1 MTAAA
6 FIFVSSKLIVME
18 EITKP
23 AANANEIKQV
33 SDTLL
38 VLDKDTNK
46 IEMVKG
52 VGQDGSLQKDP
63 PKEMKENDQLIRVDK
78 HGDLFSNFFS
88 NFYRQLRDP
97 TQFNFFKVSEYD
109 AVNTEKDLQH
119 YVDQASPEENEQVK
133 EHEVLPNDTNPLKD
147 RNTMENNT
155 ETQDYRFQPEQ
166 IDWKTMEKF
175 GLNQEKLEKMNAMEP
190 LLRGFK
196 TNTLIPVTM
205 NLGTAVSK
213 MDVRLS
219 LQTDESGKVAINLHG
234 IRKEPNYNLKFLG
247 HEFTDEDKKNLKESG
262 NMGRVVD
269 LVNPK
274 TDEII
279 PSIVS
284 RDRLTNELVAY
295 RAEYIKVPDEIKG
308 IKLDDHQ
315 KQTLLE
321 GKSLYLE
328 GMTSKKGE
336 PFDATVQFNADKR
349 YVEFIFNNNQN
360 QQQSQQQNLS
370 AQQGQG
376 QNKGGEVPRVFRGKE
391 LDDAQYDKFKAG
403 QTVYVDGL
411 EDSKGKAY
419 QGYITFNQE
428 TSKTEFSFTNPNK
441 LKEKTQ
447 PTEDHKTQ
455 KAVNSDGKTNEAT
468 KNIKKPLGSKQQRPA
483 NKQQEDQQK
492 KPTRSKGRKM

>member
-1 MTAAA
+1 
-6 FIFVSSKLIVME
+6 ME
-18 EITKP
+18 EIVQNK
-23 AANANEIKQV
+23 NSEIKPV

-52 VGQDGSLQKDP
+52 LDKDGNLQKLP
-63 PKEMKENDQLIRVDK
+63 PEETKDNEQLIRVDK

-88 NFYRQLRDP
+88 NFYRQLKNP
-97 TQFNFFKVSEYD
+97 SQFNFFKVSEYD
-109 AVNTEKDLQH
+109 AISTAKDLQQ
-119 YVDQASPEENEQVK
+119 YVNNASPEDK
-133 EHEVLPNDTNPLKD
+133 EVLKAYEMLPKNTNQLKD
-147 RNTMENNT
+147 HSTMENNT
-155 ETQDYRFQPEQ
+155 DTQEYRFQPEQ

-175 GLNQEKLEKMNAMEP
+175 GLNQEKLEKMNALDP

-196 TNTLIPVTM
+196 TNNLIPITI

-219 LQTDESGKVAINLHG
+219 LQTANNGEIAVNLHG

-247 HEFTDEDKKNLKESG
+247 HEFTEEDKKNLKESG

-279 PSIVS
+279 PSVIS

-321 GKSLYLE
+321 GKPLYLE
-328 GMTSKKGE
+328 GMISKKGE

-360 QQQSQQQNLS
+360 QQQSQQQDQSNLP
-370 AQQGQG
+370 AQK
-376 QNKGGEVPRVFRGKE
+376 NDGEAPKVFRGKE
-391 LDDAQYDKFKAG
+391 LDDGQYDKFKAG

-419 QGYITFNQE
+419 QGYITFNKE
-428 TSKTEFSFTNPNK
+428 TAKTEFSFTNPNK
-441 LKEKTQ
+441 LKEKAQ
-447 PTEDHKTQ
+447 PSEDHKTQ

-468 KNIKKPLGSKQQRPA
+468 KNLKEPLEPKQQQPA
-483 NKQQEDQQK
+483 NKQQEAQQK
-492 KPTRSKGRKM
+492 KPVRSRGRKM

>member
-1 MTAAA
+1 
-6 FIFVSSKLIVME
+6 ME
-18 EITKP
+18 KKVQNETNETKK
-23 AANANEIKQV
+23 IKPV

-38 VLDKDTNK
+38 VLNIQTNAV
-46 IEMVKG
+46 EMIKG
-52 VGQDGSLQKDP
+52 IDQDGNLQKFP
-63 PKEMKENDQLIRVDK
+63 PDEKKDNDQLIRVDK

-88 NFYRQLRDP
+88 NFYRQLKNP
-97 TQFNFFKVSEYD
+97 SHFNFFKVSEYD
-109 AVNTEKDLQH
+109 AVNTAKDLQQ
-119 YVDQASPEENEQVK
+119 YVDQASPEEK
-133 EHEVLPNDTNPLKD
+133 EKLKEYAIQLKNTNPLKNQ
-147 RNTMENNT
+147 NTMENNT
-155 ETQDYRFQPEQ
+155 DNQEYRFQPEQ

-175 GLNQEKLEKMNAMEP
+175 GLNKEKLEKMNAMDP

-196 TNTLIPVTM
+196 TNNLIPITI

-219 LQTDESGKVAINLHG
+219 LQTADNGEVAVNLHG

-279 PSIVS
+279 PSVIS

-295 RAEYIKVPDEIKG
+295 RVEYMKIPDEIKG
-308 IKLDDHQ
+308 IKLYDHQ

-321 GKSLYLE
+321 GKPLYLE

-336 PFDATVQFNADKR
+336 LFDATVQFNADKR
-349 YVEFIFNNNQN
+349 YVEFIFNNNQS
-360 QQQSQQQNLS
+360 QHQSQKHNPSSQQN
-370 AQQGQG
+370 
-376 QNKGGEVPRVFRGKE
+376 QNKGGEAPRVFRGKE

-411 EDSKGKAY
+411 VDGKGKAY
-419 QGYITFNQE
+419 QGYITFNKE

-441 LKEKTQ
+441 LKEKAQ
-447 PTEDHKTQ
+447 PSEDHKTQ

-468 KNIKKPLGSKQQRPA
+468 KNIKEPLESKQQQPA
-483 NKQQEDQQK
+483 NKQQEAQQK
-492 KPTRSKGRKM
+492 KPVRSKGRKM

>member
-1 MTAAA
+1 
-6 FIFVSSKLIVME
+6 ME
-18 EITKP
+18 EKVQNETNETNKIKP
-23 AANANEIKQV
+23 V

-38 VLDKDTNK
+38 VLNINTNAV
-46 IEMVKG
+46 EMVKG
-52 VGQDGSLQKDP
+52 VDKEGNLQKIP
-63 PKEMKENDQLIRVDK
+63 PDEKKDNDQLIRVDK

-88 NFYRQLRDP
+88 NFYRQLKNP
-97 TQFNFFKVSEYD
+97 SHFNFFKVSEYD
-109 AVNTEKDLQH
+109 AVNTAKDLQQ
-119 YVDQASPEENEQVK
+119 YVDQASPEEK
-133 EHEVLPNDTNPLKD
+133 EKLKEYAIQLKNTNPLKNQ
-147 RNTMENNT
+147 NTMENNT
-155 ETQDYRFQPEQ
+155 DNQEYRFQPEQ

-175 GLNQEKLEKMNAMEP
+175 GLNREKLEKMNALDP

-196 TNTLIPVTM
+196 TNNLVPITI

-219 LQTDESGKVAINLHG
+219 LQTADNGEVAVNLHG

-247 HEFTDEDKKNLKESG
+247 HEFTDEDRKNLKESG

-279 PSIVS
+279 PSVIS

-295 RAEYIKVPDEIKG
+295 RAEFMKIPDEIKG

-321 GKSLYLE
+321 GRPLYLE

-360 QQQSQQQNLS
+360 QQQGQQQKPSSQQE
-370 AQQGQG
+370 G
-376 QNKGGEVPRVFRGKE
+376 QNKGGEAPKVFRDKE
-391 LDDAQYDKFKAG
+391 LDDAQYEKFKAG

-411 EDSKGKAY
+411 VDGKGKAY
-419 QGYITFNQE
+419 QGYITFNKE
-428 TSKTEFSFTNPNK
+428 TSKTDFSFTNPNK
-441 LKEKTQ
+441 LKEKAQTS
-447 PTEDHKTQ
+447 EDHKTQ

-468 KNIKKPLGSKQQRPA
+468 KNLKEPLDSKQQQPT
-483 NKQQEDQQK
+483 NKQQEAQQK
-492 KPTRSKGRKM
+492 KPVRSKGRKM

>member
-1 MTAAA
+1 
-6 FIFVSSKLIVME
+6 ME
-18 EITKP
+18 KKVQNET
-23 AANANEIKQV
+23 NEIKPV
-33 SDTLL
+33 SETLL
-38 VLDKDTNK
+38 VLNIHTNVV
-46 IEMVKG
+46 EMVKG
-52 VGQDGSLQKDP
+52 IDQDGNLQKFP
-63 PKEMKENDQLIRVDK
+63 PDEKKDNEQLIRVDK

-88 NFYRQLRDP
+88 NFYRQLKNP
-97 TQFNFFKVSEYD
+97 SHFNFFKVSEYD
-109 AVNTEKDLQH
+109 AVSTAKDLQQ
-119 YVDQASPEENEQVK
+119 YVDQASPEEK
-133 EHEVLPNDTNPLKD
+133 EKLKEYEILPKNTNPLKNQ
-147 RNTMENNT
+147 NTMENDTDNQ
-155 ETQDYRFQPEQ
+155 EYRFQPEQ

-175 GLNQEKLEKMNAMEP
+175 GLNKEKLEKMNAMDP

-196 TNTLIPVTM
+196 TNTLIPITI

-219 LQTDESGKVAINLHG
+219 LQTADNGEVAVNLHG

-247 HEFTDEDKKNLKESG
+247 HEFTEEDKKNLKENG
-262 NMGRVVD
+262 NMGRIVD

-279 PSIVS
+279 PSVIS

-295 RAEYIKVPDEIKG
+295 RAEYMKIPDEIKG

-321 GKSLYLE
+321 GKPLYLE

-336 PFDATVQFNADKR
+336 LFDATVQFNADKR

-360 QQQSQQQNLS
+360 QQQGQQQNQS
-370 AQQGQG
+370 SQQN
-376 QNKGGEVPRVFRGKE
+376 QNKDGEAPKVFRGKE
-391 LDDAQYDKFKAG
+391 LDDAQYDKFRAG
-403 QTVYVDGL
+403 QTVYIDGL
-411 EDSKGKAY
+411 TDSKGKAY
-419 QGYITFNQE
+419 QGYITFNKE
-428 TSKTEFSFTNPNK
+428 TSKTDFSFTNPNT
-441 LKEKTQ
+441 LKEKAQ
-447 PTEDHKTQ
+447 PLEDHKTQ

-468 KNIKKPLGSKQQRPA
+468 KNIKEPLEPKQQQPA

>member
-1 MTAAA
+1 
-6 FIFVSSKLIVME
+6 ME
-18 EITKP
+18 KKVQNETNETKK
-23 AANANEIKQV
+23 IKPV

-38 VLDKDTNK
+38 VLNIQTNAV
-46 IEMVKG
+46 EMIKG
-52 VGQDGSLQKDP
+52 IDQDGNLQKFP
-63 PKEMKENDQLIRVDK
+63 PDEKKDNDQLIRVDK

-88 NFYRQLRDP
+88 NFYRQLKNP
-97 TQFNFFKVSEYD
+97 SHFNFFKVSEYD
-109 AVNTEKDLQH
+109 AVNTAKDLQQ
-119 YVDQASPEENEQVK
+119 YVDQASPEEK
-133 EHEVLPNDTNPLKD
+133 EKLKEYAIQLKNTNPLKNQ
-147 RNTMENNT
+147 NTMENNT
-155 ETQDYRFQPEQ
+155 ETQEYRFQPEQ

-175 GLNQEKLEKMNAMEP
+175 GLNQEKLEKLNAMDP

-196 TNTLIPVTM
+196 TNNLIPITI

-219 LQTDESGKVAINLHG
+219 LQTADNGEVAVNLHG

-279 PSIVS
+279 PSVIS

-295 RAEYIKVPDEIKG
+295 RAEYMKIPDEIKG
-308 IKLDDHQ
+308 IRLDDHQ

-321 GKSLYLE
+321 GKPLYLE

-336 PFDATVQFNADKR
+336 LFDATVQFNADKR

-360 QQQSQQQNLS
+360 QHQTQQKNPSSQQNQS
-370 AQQGQG
+370 
-376 QNKGGEVPRVFRGKE
+376 KDGEAPRVFRGKE
-391 LDDAQYDKFKAG
+391 LDDAQYNKFKAG

-411 EDSKGKAY
+411 VDGKGKAY
-419 QGYITFNQE
+419 QGYITFNKK
-428 TSKTEFSFTNPNK
+428 TSKTDFSFTNPNK
-441 LKEKTQ
+441 LKEKAQ
-447 PTEDHKTQ
+447 PSEDHKTQ

-468 KNIKKPLGSKQQRPA
+468 KNIKEPLESKQQQPA
-483 NKQQEDQQK
+483 NKQQEAQQK
-492 KPTRSKGRKM
+492 KPVRSKGRKM

>member
-1 MTAAA
+1 
-6 FIFVSSKLIVME
+6 ME
-18 EITKP
+18 EI
-23 AANANEIKQV
+23 AQNEANEIKPT

-38 VLDKDTNK
+38 VLNINTHT

-52 VGQDGSLQKDP
+52 VDKDGNLQKFP
-63 PKEMKENDQLIRVDK
+63 PDEKKDNDQLIRVDK
-78 HGDLFSNFFS
+78 HGDFFSNFFS
-88 NFYRQLRDP
+88 NFYRQLKNP
-97 TQFNFFKVSEYD
+97 SHFNFFKVSEYD
-109 AVNTEKDLQH
+109 AVDTAKDLQQ
-119 YVDQASPEENEQVK
+119 YVNQASPEEK
-133 EHEVLPNDTNPLKD
+133 EKLKEYELLPKNTNPLKNQ
-147 RNTMENNT
+147 NTMENNT
-155 ETQDYRFQPEQ
+155 ETQEYRFQPEQ

-175 GLNQEKLEKMNAMEP
+175 GLNREKLEKMNALDP

-196 TNTLIPVTM
+196 TNTLIPITI

-219 LQTDESGKVAINLHG
+219 LQTADTGEVAINLHG

-247 HEFTDEDKKNLKESG
+247 HEFTEEDKKSLKESG

-279 PSIVS
+279 PSVIS

-295 RAEYIKVPDEIKG
+295 RAEYMKIPDEIKG

-321 GKSLYLE
+321 GKPLYLE

-336 PFDATVQFNADKR
+336 LFDATVQFNADKR
-349 YVEFIFNNNQN
+349 YVEFIFNNNQSH
-360 QQQSQQQNLS
+360 QQSQQHTPS
-370 AQQGQG
+370 SQQVQS
-376 QNKGGEVPRVFRGKE
+376 KDGEAPRVFRGKE

-411 EDSKGKAY
+411 VDSKGKAY

-428 TSKTEFSFTNPNK
+428 TSKTDFSFNNPNR
-441 LKEKTQ
+441 LREQAQ
-447 PTEDHKTQ
+447 PSENHKTQ

-468 KNIKKPLGSKQQRPA
+468 RKIKETLGVQTATTCQ
-483 NKQQEDQQK
+483 
-492 KPTRSKGRKM
+492 